1 MRKKCDLSDF
11 ECGMIAGVR
20 QAGHNISETADLLEF
35 AHTTILRVL
44 QRKVRRRDM
53 C

>member
-11 ECGMIAGVR
+11 ECGMVAGVR
-20 QAGHNISETADLLEF
+20 QAGHNISETADLLQF
-35 AHTTILRVL
+35 AHTNILRVL
-44 QRKVRRRDM
+44 QGKVRRRAI